1 MRSISNKL
9 IDQLLDSDL
18 LVGGAALKNTWV
30 DGSWKQRADA
40 LEQENKWLGNENS
53 QLKAQIKELI
63 RNGRRDL

>member
-1 MRSISNKL
+1 MRSIDKKY
-9 IDQLLDSDL
+9 QTTP
-18 LVGGAALKNTWV
+18 ALEDNIWV